1 MNATHTNPGASASDA
16 ITHSAALAYCAIE
29 TIARGILAAYV
40 LARSIH
46 RAIAATRTAPAPLA
60 PLAAPHVQ
68 PLFETLA
75 PLSNAQLRAVFN
87 HARKSSNIALC
98 ALAVV

>member
-1 MNATHTNPGASASDA
+1 MTTIHTNPGASASDA

-29 TIARGILAAYV
+29 TIARGVLAAYV

-46 RAIAATRTAPAPLA
+46 RAIAASAAPRRQCRPI
-60 PLAAPHVQ
+60 APHVQ
-68 PLFETLA
+68 PLFEALA

-98 ALAVV
+98 ALAVL

>member
-1 MNATHTNPGASASDA
+1 MTTTHTKPGASDA
-16 ITHSAALAYCAIE
+16 ITHSIALAYCAIE
-29 TIARGILAAYV
+29 AIARGVLAAYV
-40 LARSIH
+40 LARSIR
-46 RAIAATRTAPAPLA
+46 RAFAATRTTPAPLA
-60 PLAAPHVQ
+60 PLAPPYVH